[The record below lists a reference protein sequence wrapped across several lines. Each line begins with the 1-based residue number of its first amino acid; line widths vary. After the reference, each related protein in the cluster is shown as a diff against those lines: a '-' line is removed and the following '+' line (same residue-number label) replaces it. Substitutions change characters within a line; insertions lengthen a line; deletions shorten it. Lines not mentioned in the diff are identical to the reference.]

1 MSRSRRPVTIVN
13 ACLRNGRGGSPT
25 AVLDDT
31 ALTDDERRAV
41 PALTGTSHAVFV
53 SAEGSGPDGA
63 DASLRFFTATGE
75 LPACGHGTVAALAF
89 LAERADEDDRIT
101 IRVSG
106 RACTGGSRGR
116 TASSGPRSTRGPSR
130 CAGPERATTSLSSTP
145 WASAR
150 MGPPAA
156 PASPHWGARGCSSPC
171 PRDPFS
177 PAWPRTRTG
186 FATGATAWGCWGAT
200 CSARRRPEAASR
212 PVCSPRPWVSRRTS
226 PTSTAPPASPP
237 TWPARMPPRSPS
249 TWATPSAPPTIT
261 AAAWRRETARLV
273 RVGGAARIERV
284 VRL

>member
-1 MSRSRRPVTIVN
+1 MPSSSPPRAAGPMAPMRRCGSSPPRGSSLRAATARSRRWRSWPSAPT
-13 ACLRNGRGGSPT
+13 RTTGSPS
-25 AVLDDT
+25 ACRD
-31 ALTDDERRAV
+31 A
-41 PALTGTSHAVFV
+41 PA
-53 SAEGSGPDGA
+53 
-63 DASLRFFTATGE
+63 
-75 LPACGHGTVAALAF
+75 PA
-89 LAERADEDDRIT
+89 
-101 IRVSG
+101 
-106 RACTGGSRGR
+106 GSRGR